1 MGEEAE
7 TLRINRTVSRPVQ
20 ESGSGSVYLFESRVS
35 PHQMSRQ
42 GPGFI
47 SLWWLDKIYLPW
59 FYLSGVDE
67 RQPPTSSKS
76 SGDLHEASI
85 DVLGRQLYEAL
96 VSSPSAGAGAGA
108 GSCRQGTPRT
118 TRRTP
123 RGRRVSMRP
132 RSPCIRG
139 SRAADEE
146 SSEVAHRGPG
156 DQNIATPSWQRPG
169 VPAPAPYRHPSPE
182 KGGVRSRGSIS
193 LSHINTRGNEPPLKS
208 PPLRPGRRT
217 QARDEDHDTYAEIPR
232 CHPPCLGMVVG
243 DGLGRAEL

>member
-1 MGEEAE
+1 
-7 TLRINRTVSRPVQ
+7 
-20 ESGSGSVYLFESRVS
+20 
-35 PHQMSRQ
+35 MSRQ

-59 FYLSGVDE
+59 FYLSGADE

-96 VSSPSAGAGAGA
+96 VSSPRAGAGA

-118 TRRTP
+118 SLGRYRSRHVRCEHTLAARRTP

-146 SSEVAHRGPG
+146 SSEVAHRRPG

-169 VPAPAPYRHPSPE
+169 VPAPAPYRHASPE

-193 LSHINTRGNEPPLKS
+193 LSHINTRGNEPPLKF
-208 PPLRPGRRT
+208 PRRPGRRT